1 MQNNITKKSMEM
13 KTKIYSIVYDKNQ
26 IVEYEKYDNSHIKT
40 IEQRSYFFIKINKY
54 TVE

>member
-1 MQNNITKKSMEM
+1 ME
-13 KTKIYSIVYDKNQ
+13 TKIYSIVYDKNQ

>member
-1 MQNNITKKSMEM
+1 M

-40 IEQRSYFFIKINKY
+40 IEQKSYLFIKINKY